1 MRSRVSSALNR
12 SRTFRVSRIPNLV
25 ICGTASFNNWM
36 RFAHWSPPT
45 STLTPVMLPPGRA
58 RLGTMP
64 DSIGS
69 PKIPTIGIVLVAALT
84 IEHKE
89 VADSDNQIW
98 IPTNYLASEVR
109 IMRCTP
115 FAGISLDQEIAPFDI
130 A

>member
-1 MRSRVSSALNR
+1 
-12 SRTFRVSRIPNLV
+12 
-25 ICGTASFNNWM
+25 M
-36 RFAHWSPPT
+36 RFGHWSDPT

-64 DSIGS
+64 NSIARA
-69 PKIPTIGIVLVAALT
+69 KIPTIGIVLVAALSLRT
-84 IEHKE
+84 RKVSKAIIR
-89 VADSDNQIW
+89 S

-115 FAGISLDQEIAPFDI
+115 LTGIALDQEIAPFDI

>member
-1 MRSRVSSALNR
+1 MPVLDWIGEDPDDRNRAGGRLN
-12 SRTFRVSRIPNLV
+12 
-25 ICGTASFNNWM
+25 
-36 RFAHWSPPT
+36 
-45 STLTPVMLPPGRA
+45 
-58 RLGTMP
+58 
-64 DSIGS
+64 
-69 PKIPTIGIVLVAALT
+69 

-89 VADSDNQIW
+89 AADSDNQIW